1 VLKGNGPCNTDRL
14 EARNKAWDDGAW
26 VRDGM
31 MAHAAKKRAA
41 KMAAE

>member
-1 VLKGNGPCNTDRL
+1 M

-31 MAHAAKKRAA
+31 MAHAEKKRAA
-41 KMAAE
+41 KLAAE